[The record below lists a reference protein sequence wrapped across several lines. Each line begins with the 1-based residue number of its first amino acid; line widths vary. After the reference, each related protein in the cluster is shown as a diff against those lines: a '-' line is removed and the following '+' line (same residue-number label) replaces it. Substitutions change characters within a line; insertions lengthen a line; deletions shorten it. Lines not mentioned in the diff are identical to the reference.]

1 MTAFAPVPVAAE
13 SVLVVAPAVP
23 SATTASERRA
33 NRIVLERYLAP
44 LAPFLA
50 QPDLT
55 EIVVNRPGE
64 VFTEGPAGWTRHE
77 LPDLRHAHL
86 MHLATAA
93 AGYTRQDIAS
103 DHPIVS
109 TTLPGE
115 ERCQIV
121 VPPAVPPGT
130 VSLTIRK
137 PSAVTMTLEDFE
149 KRELFSDIR
158 VTSDDLSDDEQELVR
173 LRDAGQWR
181 EFLALAVRSR
191 RNIIISGAT
200 GSGKTTLS
208 KGLIAQIPASER
220 LITIEDTAELV
231 VPQPNHVRLLYAKDG
246 QGLAKVGPRELLES
260 CLRMRPDRILLQ
272 ELRDGTAF
280 FYLRNVNSGHPG
292 SITTVHADSARLAFE
307 QLTLLVKE
315 SAEGRDLARDDI
327 RNLLRQTIDIVV
339 QMKREQGRFR
349 ITEIDY
355 DPVRKRLASA

>member
-1 MTAFAPVPVAAE
+1 MMARALPIDVEPTVGLAPGIAT
-13 SVLVVAPAVP
+13 PA
-23 SATTASERRA
+23 SGGDRRA
-33 NRIVLERYLAP
+33 SRIVLERYLAP

-50 QPDLT
+50 QHDLT

-64 VFTEGPAGWTRHE
+64 VFTEGPSGWTRHE

-137 PSAVTMTLEDFE
+137 PSTVTMTLEDFQE
-149 KRELFSDIR
+149 RELFSDIR
-158 VTSDDLSDDEQELVR
+158 VTSNDLSQDERELVR

-246 QGLAKVGPRELLES
+246 QGLAKIGPRELLES

-327 RNLLRQTIDIVV
+327 RNLLRQTVDIVI
-339 QMKREQGRFR
+339 QMKREHGRFR